1 VRATHSRLYGYA
13 MPSENVEIVSIR
25 LRALA
30 SRGRPEPPE
39 VGVEAKGEPV
49 EYRKVLFEEG
59 EEYTPVF
66 RRADLPAHFEREGA
80 AIIEAK
86 DSTTVVP
93 PGMWFSVDGYGDIVI
108 FK

>member
-13 MPSENVEIVSIR
+13 MPSEDVEIVSIR

-30 SRGRPEPPE
+30 SRDKPEPPK
-39 VGVEAKGEPV
+39 ASGETDGKPV
-49 EYRKVLFEEG
+49 EHRAVLFEEG
-59 EEYTPVF
+59 KENTPVY
-66 RRADLPAHFEREGA
+66 RRADLPAEHEGP